1 MIEPLLEE
9 SKNINFLAV
18 QNYLRAKGWVK
29 KVTGWDDAAVFNKQ
43 SEYGLSEIL
52 LPLKRE
58 FEDYAYSIYQAL
70 QSISK
75 FENITLQQVVNE
87 ISLPPSDIIRFRVDS
102 PKTHY
107 GTISLEDGT
116 RFIESAKRSLYASA
130 SDITKPEAYHKR
142 MSFKDSDQFLEECR
156 LGQTE
161 KGSFVLAI
169 ICPFLDPS
177 SPDQPRQLSLFKD
190 PEDLSEEI
198 QNSFTRKVTSHFMRS
213 LKRIQSAA
221 KQIDPRQILESEMD
235 GIISGNFLEALLELN
250 SFTQDAELEI
260 KGTFY
265 NSLEEDESIPRSV
278 QFSKDYNPFLEE
290 AISLLKPKDEGVKDV
305 FFGRISSVKANPDL
319 NLRNEGEVIINTLVD
334 EDKVINAKVILGP
347 EDYALACDAHANGKQ
362 VKIEGVLI
370 NKVIQ
375 NPVFYL
381 A

>member
-18 QNYLRAKGWVK
+18 QNYLKSKGWEK
-29 KVTGWDDAAVFNKQ
+29 KITGWEDAAVFKKQ

-58 FEDYAYSIYQAL
+58 FEDYAYSILQAI

-75 FENITLQQVVNE
+75 IENLSVQQVVNE

-102 PKTHY
+102 PRNHS

-116 RFIESAKRSLYASA
+116 RLMESAKRSLYASA
-130 SDITKPEAYHKR
+130 SDITKPEGYHKR

-161 KGSFVLAI
+161 KGSFILAI

-177 SPDQPRQLSLFKD
+177 SPEEPKQLSLFKNQSD
-190 PEDLSEEI
+190 LTEDI
-198 QNSFTRKVTSHFMRS
+198 QKSFTRKVTSHFMRS
-213 LKRIQSAA
+213 LKRIQNAA
-221 KQIDPRQILESEMD
+221 RNNDPNLILEPDQESR
-235 GIISGNFLEALLELN
+235 ISGNFLEALLELN
-250 SFTQDAELEI
+250 SLTQDAELEI
-260 KGTFY
+260 KGSFY
-265 NSLEEDESIPRSV
+265 NLSLEDDSIPQNV

-290 AISLLKPKDEGVKDV
+290 AISQLKPKDEGVTHV

-347 EDYALACDAHANGKQ
+347 EDYAAACEAHARGKQ
-362 VKIEGVLI
+362 VKIEGILV
-370 NKVIQ
+370 NKVIN
-375 NPVFYL
+375 NPKFQL